1 MRQRAFSERIAEI
14 MNRYTNQQLT
24 SAEVIAALVE
34 LAKEVAA
41 NPKGI
46 DPLFI
51 DLVER
56 WPGRARW
63 LGQV

>member
-1 MRQRAFSERIAEI
+1 
-14 MNRYTNQQLT
+14 
-24 SAEVIAALVE
+24 
-34 LAKEVAA
+34 VASD
-41 NPKGI
+41 PKGI

-63 LGQV
+63 LG